1 MAVERKKEKQKTPAE
16 LAKEETA
23 KKGPDGGSEKA
34 AKPKAQR
41 AKAGEAGDAAAKAKG
56 SGSRSAKPT
65 AKADAPKPKP
75 KPATRGAARSEPAKP
90 EPAKPEPA
98 KPSAQRPRAPSRRR
112 TPRAEEERRVPERPV
127 VRARAKYVRC
137 SARKVR
143 LVMEHIRGKPI
154 DEARAVLRHA
164 QRSVARD
171 VERLL
176 DSAVANAENNHELV
190 GDELLVKEAYADEG
204 PTLKRFRPRALG
216 RATRIRKRTSHLT
229 LTLTPKD

>member
-16 LAKEETA
+16 LAKDETA

-41 AKAGEAGDAAAKAKG
+41 AKAGQADDAAAKAKG
-56 SGSRSAKPT
+56 TGSRSAKPT

-75 KPATRGAARSEPAKP
+75 KPATPGAARSEPAKP
-90 EPAKPEPA
+90 EPAKP
-98 KPSAQRPRAPSRRR
+98 SARRPRTPSRRR